1 MSRRSPGAWRDV
13 AALARGRWPDVGLVA
28 AFVSLGTL
36 AALIEPWIYSAI
48 IDDIAGLLVSEDTN
62 ELIGRFAQDV
72 LQTTAHFGESA
83 LRIITVPFRT
93 DLDLEARSV
102 PQAFATIA
110 AGAAL
115 MVLTR
120 LLSQWFA
127 TLGENRATRL
137 GSDIE
142 RDFIAGTYRHVLRLP
157 LGFFSRRATGQV
169 SRQVDQAGEIAPIVT
184 GLAHE
189 VWPELF
195 TLAAIIVVMFFVDA
209 TLATVTLISVPVY
222 AAVTWRMSRALDVD
236 LDDYYGA
243 WEDISARIQ
252 EGISGIKTVR
262 AFGAADYEAQRLE
275 RMMSE
280 AYDGYVRRQA
290 VQKRYGFWQSAVVV
304 SAQAG
309 VLALGGYEALQH
321 ELTPGAVV
329 LFLTYLE
336 QLYSPIESLTHLY
349 TQMQQHVASLRRAQG
364 LRAVP
369 ADAGEEQPR
378 LAAARGAVEL
388 RGVSFA
394 YEGRPPVLRDV
405 SFRIEPGER
414 VALVGPSGA
423 GKTTITDLVAGLYRP
438 TSGQVLIDGMDLAQ
452 VAPSS
457 VQRLVRGVAV
467 DSMLFRGT
475 IADNVR
481 YGHFDADDRVV
492 AAAVEA
498 AGLSRFI
505 GDLPDGLQTMVGER
519 GVQLSAGE
527 RQRILLARALL
538 ARPAVLLLDEATA
551 NLDYRTEAAV
561 KEALADAS
569 RGRTTL
575 LVAHR
580 KSMLTDVDRVIV
592 IEQGRVTQQ
601 GTPDALRGTD
611 GYFRQMLAAE
621 ETA

>member
-1 MSRRSPGAWRDV
+1 MGAWRDV
-13 AALARGRWPDVGLVA
+13 VALARGRWREVGIVA
-28 AFVSLGTL
+28 TLVSLGTL
-36 AALIEPWIYSAI
+36 AALVEPWIYSAI

-72 LQTTAHFGESA
+72 LQTTAHFGES
-83 LRIITVPFRT
+83 LMRIVTVPFRT

-115 MVLTR
+115 MVVLR
-120 LLSQWFA
+120 MLSQWFA
-127 TLGENRATRL
+127 TKGENRATRL

-142 RDFIAGTYRHVLRLP
+142 RDFIAGTYKHVLQLP
-157 LGFFSRRATGQV
+157 LSFFSRRATGQV
-169 SRQVDQAGEIAPIVT
+169 SRQIDQADEIAPIVT

-195 TLAAIIVVMFFVDA
+195 TLTAILVVMFFVDT
-209 TLATVTLISVPVY
+209 TLALVTLVSVPVY
-222 AAVTWRMSRALDVD
+222 AAVTWRMSRALDTD

-243 WEDISARIQ
+243 WEEISARIQ

-262 AFGAADYEAQRLE
+262 AYGAAAHEAAQLE
-275 RMMSE
+275 TMMRD
-280 AYDGYVRRQA
+280 AYDVYVRRQRL
-290 VQKRYGFWQSAVVV
+290 QKRYGMWQAGVVV
-304 SAQAG
+304 TAQAG
-309 VLALGGYEALQH
+309 VLALGGYQALQH

-349 TQMQQHVASLRRAQG
+349 TQMQQHLASLRRARRLQEI
-364 LRAVP
+364 P
-369 ADAGEEQPR
+369 AGPGESLPP
-378 LAAARGAVEL
+378 LAAPRGAVEL
-388 RGVSFA
+388 RGVTFS
-394 YEGRPPVLRDV
+394 YDGRSPVLHDV
-405 SFRIEPGER
+405 SLRIAAGER

-423 GKTTITDLVAGLYRP
+423 GKTTITDLMAGLYQP
-438 TSGQVLIDGMDLAQ
+438 QQGQVLIDGVDLAT

-457 VQRLVRGVAV
+457 VQQLVRGVAV
-467 DSMLFRGT
+467 DTMLFRGT

-481 YGHFDADDRVV
+481 YGHFDADD
-492 AAAVEA
+492 AAVAEAMRA
-498 AGLSRFI
+498 AGLEEFVRE
-505 GDLPDGLQTMVGER
+505 LPDGAATLVGER
-519 GVQLSAGE
+519 GVQLSSGE

-551 NLDYRTEAAV
+551 NLDFRTEALV
-561 KEALADAS
+561 KDALARAS
-569 RGRTTL
+569 QGRTTV

-592 IEQGRVTQQ
+592 INRGRVEQD
-601 GTPDALRGTD
+601 GTPAALRAVD
-611 GYFRQMLAAE
+611 GYFRRMMDAAGAE
-621 ETA
+621 